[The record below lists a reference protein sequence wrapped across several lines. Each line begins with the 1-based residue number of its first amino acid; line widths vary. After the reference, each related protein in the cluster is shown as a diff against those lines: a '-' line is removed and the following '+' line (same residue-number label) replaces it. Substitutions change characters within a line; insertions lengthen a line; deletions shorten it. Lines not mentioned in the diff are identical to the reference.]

1 MSPYVALELVKKA
14 GFEVNFCLKTLYNYI
29 VAEIFLI
36 LTIKDLAYYRKK
48 NNQRKIIKR
57 IRKAGGR
64 SIEERAEFINNREE
78 LGHWEMDTVVGTRES
93 VVEGIK
99 KIFNRYPKTFK
110 KRFLTITSENGAE
123 FMNAEA
129 IEELGVTYFYA
140 HSYCS

>member
-1 MSPYVALELVKKA
+1 
-14 GFEVNFCLKTLYNYI
+14 
-29 VAEIFLI
+29 
-36 LTIKDLAYYRKK
+36 
-48 NNQRKIIKR
+48 
-57 IRKAGGR
+57 
-64 SIEERAEFINNREE
+64 
-78 LGHWEMDTVVGTRES
+78 MDTVVGTRES

-140 HSYCS
+140 HSYCSWERGSYVAPFFT